1 METKLYRSRND
12 RKLVGV
18 CAGFAKYFRL
28 DPVLVR
34 VLWAVVSLFNGA
46 GILAY
51 IVCAFL
57 IPEEPE
63 YIEGE
68 TVK

>member
-1 METKLYRSRND
+1 MEKKLYRSRKD

-18 CAGFAKYFRL
+18 CAGLANYFAL

-34 VLWAVVSLFNGA
+34 VLWAVISIFYGA

-57 IPEEPE
+57 IPEEPD
-63 YIEGE
+63 YIEGQK
-68 TVK
+68 VD

>member
-1 METKLYRSRND
+1 MEKKLYRSKHD

-18 CAGFAKYFRL
+18 CGGLAKYFTL

-34 VLWAVVSLFNGA
+34 VLWAVISIFYGA

-57 IPEEPE
+57 IPEEPD
-63 YIEGE
+63 YIEGQ
-68 TVK
+68 KID

>member
-1 METKLYRSRND
+1 MEKKLYRSKHD

-18 CAGFAKYFRL
+18 CCGLAKYFTL

-34 VLWAVVSLFNGA
+34 VLWAVISIFYGA

-57 IPEEPE
+57 IPEEPD
-63 YIEGE
+63 YIEGQ
-68 TVK
+68 KID

>member
-1 METKLYRSRND
+1 MEKKLYRSKLD

-18 CAGFAKYFRL
+18 CGGLAKYFAL

-34 VLWAVVSLFNGA
+34 VLWAVISIFYGA

-57 IPEEPE
+57 IPEDPD
-63 YIEGE
+63 YIEGQ
-68 TVK
+68 KID

>member
-1 METKLYRSRND
+1 MEKKLYRSRNN
-12 RKLVGV
+12 RTLVGV
-18 CAGFAKYFRL
+18 CAGLANYFAL

-34 VLWAVVSLFNGA
+34 VLWAVISIFYGA

-57 IPEEPE
+57 IPEEPD
-63 YIEGE
+63 YIEGQK
-68 TVK
+68 VD

>member
-1 METKLYRSRND
+1 MEKKLYRSKHD

-18 CAGFAKYFRL
+18 CGGLANYFAL

-34 VLWAVVSLFNGA
+34 VLWAVISIFYGA

-57 IPEEPE
+57 IPEEPD
-63 YIEGE
+63 YIEGQ
-68 TVK
+68 KID